1 VIVDR
6 VEHRDRAPVVRVF
19 LAVGRDSGVDVDTL
33 TDFAQAW
40 EQELGVVIEVGDELI
55 DLKAGDAMV
64 VDSGLAS
71 SLRPSIYGRTLI
83 VDFDGSKALLD
94 ADSNGPGRIAGRGL
108 QGYRWAIRH
117 LVAQGAW
124 PVDTYRY
131 GEEHDHRADLR
142 LPETGGPH
150 PLVVLVHG
158 GGWKHRWTRD
168 LMAPIAVDLAKHGC
182 ATWNVEYR
190 RVGGGGGWP
199 TTFDDLRMAINALTQ
214 IEEAGLF
221 DLDRV
226 CFLGHSSG
234 GQLALWAAS
243 DTETLVRPSQVVAIA
258 PITDLVEASRRQLI
272 GGENIA
278 AGLLG
283 GTHEEVPE
291 RYAAV
296 SPRANLPLGVDLL
309 LVQGLNDYIP
319 DLVDLNRSYA
329 IAARAA
335 GDEVEHA
342 ELPDA
347 DHLSPIEPASAA
359 WRLIRDKLI
368 TAPAL
373 NSRHRRARVTV
384 N

>member
-1 VIVDR
+1 VTVDR

-19 LAVGRDSGVDVDTL
+19 LAVGRESGVDVDTL
-33 TDFAQAW
+33 TDFARAW
-40 EQELGVVIEVGDELI
+40 EQELGVVIEVGDEPN

-71 SLRPSIYGRTLI
+71 SLPPSIYRRTMI
-83 VDFDGSKALLD
+83 VDFDGSKAMLD
-94 ADSNGPGRIAGRGL
+94 PGSRGPGRIAGRGL

-131 GEEHDHRADLR
+131 GEEHDHCADLR
-142 LPETGGPH
+142 LPEAGGPH

-168 LMAPIAVDLAKHGC
+168 LMAPIAVDLAKHGY

-199 TTFDDLRMAINALTQ
+199 TTFDDLRMAINALTY
-214 IEEAGLF
+214 IEEADLL

-243 DTETLVRPSQVVAIA
+243 DTETVVRPSHVVAIA
-258 PITDLVEASRRQLI
+258 AITDLVEASRRQLI

-278 AGLLG
+278 ASLLG

-368 TAPAL
+368 TVLRGQLATSSSDGHA
-373 NSRHRRARVTV
+373 
-384 N
+384 

>member
-1 VIVDR
+1 VTVDR
-6 VEHRDRAPVVRVF
+6 VEHRDQSPVARVS
-19 LAVGRDSGVDVDTL
+19 LAVSPESGVDVETL
-33 TDFAQAW
+33 TSFARAW
-40 EQELGVVIEVGDELI
+40 EEELGVAIEVGDELI
-55 DLKAGDAMV
+55 DLGAGDALV

-71 SLRPSIYGRTLI
+71 SVRPSIAGRTMI

-94 ADSNGPGRIAGRGL
+94 AGPDGPGRIAGRGL

-131 GEEHDHRADLR
+131 GEERDHRADLR
-142 LPETGGPH
+142 LPATGGPH
-150 PLVVLVHG
+150 PLVVLIHG

-182 ATWNVEYR
+182 ATWNLEFR

-199 TTFDDLRMAINALTQ
+199 ATFDDLRMAINALTH
-214 IEEAGLF
+214 IDEAELL

-234 GQLALWAAS
+234 GQLALWAAA
-243 DTETLVRPSQVVAIA
+243 DAETVVRPSYVVAIA
-258 PITDLVEASRRQLI
+258 AITDLVEASRRQLI

-296 SPRANLPLGVDLL
+296 SPRANLPLGADLL
-309 LVQGLNDYIP
+309 LIQGLDDYIP

-342 ELPDA
+342 ELPGV

-359 WRLIRDKLI
+359 WRLIRDRL
-368 TAPAL
+368 T
-373 NSRHRRARVTV
+373 TV
-384 N
+384 LRGQLASSSSDGHG